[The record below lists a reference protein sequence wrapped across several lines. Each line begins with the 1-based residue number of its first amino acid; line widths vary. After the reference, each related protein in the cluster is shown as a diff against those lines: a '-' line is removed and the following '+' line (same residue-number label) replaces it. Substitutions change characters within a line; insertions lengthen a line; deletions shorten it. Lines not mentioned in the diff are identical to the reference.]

1 MIKYNKRTIKLEL
14 CIEHKSLNSRF
25 YITNKLHV
33 YCYYGTVRFVR
44 TERSFV
50 FISFIDLAM
59 SVCKVTKT
67 LLSIDEL

>member
-1 MIKYNKRTIKLEL
+1 M
-14 CIEHKSLNSRF
+14 
-25 YITNKLHV
+25 TNKLHV
-33 YCYYGTVRFVR
+33 YRYYGMVRFVR

-67 LLSIDEL
+67 LLSIDDLYSYIFWFIT